1 MSTPTETPADSQTA
15 GARTTTGLAALGM
28 GGVPWQELLEK
39 AYSTGTLSVTGE
51 LSGGQLLAFNDVS
64 GAQLF
69 ILAAPPY
76 AAYAGFDALTE
87 CEVEISMLSDVLA
100 LLSVHDDE
108 GNIVC
113 DIAANLAQGPLLVD
127 EPTQLGTVNLSA
139 LGVDTHVY
147 SDEKAFSDAGGATTG
162 FVISH
167 GAAVVNA
174 GSGDTEPSAAGDVSL
189 VVASAEK
196 RTNGLTG
203 ESFWHVNVDAPF
215 PVDVCL
221 PESAAE
227 SISEG
232 NIVAGRV
239 LFTASVAADTSV
251 GGCCGGGGGGCGCG
265 GCGCGGH

>member
-1 MSTPTETPADSQTA
+1 MSTPTETPADSQTT
-15 GARTTTGLAALGM
+15 GARTTTGLTALGM

-76 AAYAGFDALTE
+76 AAYAGFDALTD
-87 CEVEISMLSDVLA
+87 CEAEISMLSDVLA

-127 EPTQLGTVNLSA
+127 EPTQLGMVNVSA

-189 VVASAEK
+189 VVTSAEK

-203 ESFWHVNVDAPF
+203 EPFWHVNVDAPF
-215 PVDVCL
+215 PVDLCL
-221 PESAAE
+221 PESAADN
-227 SISEG
+227 ITQG

-239 LFTASVAADTSV
+239 LFTASVAADTSA
-251 GGCCGGGGGGCGCG
+251 GGCCGGGGGCGCG
-265 GCGCGGH
+265 ACGCGGH